1 MPPPVKGGGF
11 VRFPLPLWERVR
23 VRGIGYDMDKKIKI
37 KITSDGKVEIDST
50 VFNDCKDV
58 ANHLTR
64 LLGMV
69 EKFDVKDETEAEAE
83 ERIKIKA
90 DE

>member
-1 MPPPVKGGGF
+1 
-11 VRFPLPLWERVR
+11 
-23 VRGIGYDMDKKIKI
+23 MDKKIKI
-37 KITSDGKVEIDST
+37 KITSDGKVEIDSS

-64 LLGMV
+64 LLGRI
-69 EKFDVKDETEAEAE
+69 EKFDAKDDLGAEAE

>member
-1 MPPPVKGGGF
+1 
-11 VRFPLPLWERVR
+11 
-23 VRGIGYDMDKKIKI
+23 MDKKIKI
-37 KITSDGKVEIDST
+37 KITSDGKVEIDSS

-58 ANHLTR
+58 ANHLTK
-64 LLGMV
+64 LLGRI
-69 EKFDVKDETEAEAE
+69 EKFDAKDELEAGAE

>member
-1 MPPPVKGGGF
+1 
-11 VRFPLPLWERVR
+11 
-23 VRGIGYDMDKKIKI
+23 MDKKINI

-58 ANHLTR
+58 ANHLTK
-64 LLGMV
+64 LLGSI
-69 EKFDVKDETEAEAE
+69 ERFDVKDESGAEAD

>member
-1 MPPPVKGGGF
+1 MSSYLTYDPDYVKGKRYGQK
-11 VRFPLPLWERVR
+11 
-23 VRGIGYDMDKKIKI
+23 DKDKDN
-37 KITSDGKVEIDST
+37 TSDGKVEIDST

-83 ERIKIKA
+83 DRIKIKT